1 MVRLKIHVKGKKK
14 QIYDTLEVFNN
25 AKVKVG
31 GQLPWPAKQNL
42 KLFYLLIYIYL
53 YIYIYMFLVCFSNLV
68 QILFQRK
75 YKSLHQYQKNQNTS

>member
-14 QIYDTLEVFNN
+14 HIYDTFEVFNN

-42 KLFYLLIYIYL
+42 KLFYLLIYIYI
-53 YIYIYMFLVCFSNLV
+53 YIYIYVCICFLCVLV
-68 QILFQRK
+68 
-75 YKSLHQYQKNQNTS
+75 T